1 MRVQVTQSNLLE
13 LFLLSVY
20 QLGDMFLTLCQCL
33 TFPTGAVVDVNTVS
47 HGYVELSGVCLRVEV
62 GAHIL
67 DSTRS
72 PHQKQAQRA
81 TN

>member
-1 MRVQVTQSNLLE
+1 MRVQVTQSNFLE

-62 GAHIL
+62 L

-72 PHQKQAQRA
+72 PDQKQAQRA

>member
-1 MRVQVTQSNLLE
+1 M
-13 LFLLSVY
+13 
-20 QLGDMFLTLCQCL
+20 
-33 TFPTGAVVDVNTVS
+33 GAVVDVNTVS

-62 GAHIL
+62 L

-72 PHQKQAQRA
+72 PDQKQAQRA

>member
-1 MRVQVTQSNLLE
+1 M
-13 LFLLSVY
+13 
-20 QLGDMFLTLCQCL
+20 
-33 TFPTGAVVDVNTVS
+33 GAVVDVNTVS

-72 PHQKQAQRA
+72 PDQKQAQRA